1 MDTSKVDIE
10 VGPWTL
16 CLAVVMFGFVI
27 RAFTEVVIVLEAIL
41 AKLHGYPFLP

>member
-1 MDTSKVDIE
+1 MLNTPKVDIE

-16 CLAVVMFGFVI
+16 CLGVVMFVFVI

-41 AKLHGYPFLP
+41 AKLP